1 MQENT
6 KDVDTKDVKVIRTEA
21 MAPAP
26 QKTVAIDDQT
36 EAGLRL
42 FEERI
47 RVAKAQLKAA
57 LQLTTPSQWMVY
69 GEGDKQ
75 SIYATA
81 GASDRILRMAFG
93 MRWANKSVKL
103 EPLAGG
109 KGMTA
114 IARGDL
120 IKPDGEAYETF
131 EGSRTMYYDAQA
143 SGGVKGYIKDEP
155 NLIKSALANMM
166 HIALTQI
173 LGLRF
178 LSPKDFAE
186 MGLDLSKLERRVEFQ
201 EHGNDESGGPVIPFG
216 KNKGKPVSSLDIGG
230 LNWFIDAIGKSIV
243 DPEKS
248 KWKGAN
254 EKLLTAFRAELAK
267 RTAPQKDKAGAD
279 HAAAAA
285 EKARQEMGGEDHVED
300 EPGADG

>member
-1 MQENT
+1 MQEQ
-6 KDVDTKDVKVIRTEA
+6 VDTNGVKVIRTEA
-21 MAPAP
+21 MTVQQ

-69 GEGDKQ
+69 GDGDKQ
-75 SIYATA
+75 GVYATA

-93 MRWANKSVKL
+93 MRWTNKSVVL
-103 EPLAGG
+103 TPLAEG

-114 IARGDL
+114 TASGDL
-120 IKPDGEAYETF
+120 VKPDGEVYERF
-131 EGSRTMYYDAQA
+131 EGSRTMYYDSKAP
-143 SGGVKGYIKDEP
+143 GGVRGYIKDEP

-166 HIALTQI
+166 HTAVTQI

-186 MGLDLSKLERRVEFQ
+186 LGMPLDKLERRVEFQ
-201 EHGNDESGGPVIPFG
+201 EHGKDESDGPVIPFG
-216 KNKGKPVSSLDIGG
+216 KNKGKPISSLDIGG
-230 LNWFIDAIGKSIV
+230 LNWFIDALGKSV
-243 DPEKS
+243 ADPEKA
-248 KWKGAN
+248 KWKANN
-254 EKLLTAFRAELAK
+254 EKLVAAFKAELAS
-267 RTAPQKDKAGAD
+267 RTSKQDKAGAD

-285 EKARQEMGGEDHVED
+285 EKARKEMGNEPPADD